1 MVLLGLRVQEGWFRQ
16 VPYEKGSN
24 MAVRFVVDSA
34 SDMVELAE
42 PGCVDVM
49 VPLTVAFSDESG
61 FCEEYLDGVTLSHA
75 EFYEKLI
82 ESDALPQTSQAA
94 PYAFSQAFRQVI
106 DEGDTVVC
114 VTVSSKVSG
123 TNASAL
129 AAAKEFPGKVFVVD
143 SLNAAIGERVL
154 VEYGMQLREEGLSAA
169 DIAAKLEEVKGDV
182 VTIGLLD
189 TLEYLRKGGRI
200 SATVA
205 LAGNL
210 LSIKPVIF
218 VDEGTIGMLGKARG
232 SKKGN
237 NLLMQSV
244 EKAGGV
250 DFSRPCAVAYTGL
263 SDEYIRK
270 YLHDSRALWQDEI
283 DEVRVFTIGCA
294 IGTHIGPGAIAVAFF
309 AKNA

>member
-1 MVLLGLRVQEGWFRQ
+1 
-16 VPYEKGSN
+16 

-34 SDMVELAE
+34 SDMLEFAE
-42 PGCVDVM
+42 PDSADVM
-49 VPLTVAFSDESG
+49 VPLTVTFSDESG
-61 FCEEYLDGVTLSHA
+61 MCEEYLDGVTLSHT
-75 EFYEKLI
+75 EFYEKLV
-82 ESDALPQTSQAA
+82 ESDALPQTSQAT
-94 PYAFSQAFRQVI
+94 PYAFSQAFRYIV

-123 TNASAL
+123 THASAI
-129 AAAKEFPGKVFVVD
+129 AAAEEFPGKVFVVD

-154 VEYGMQLREEGLSAA
+154 VEYGMQLRDKGWTAEE
-169 DIAAKLEEVKGDV
+169 IAVALETAKGDV

-200 SATVA
+200 SSTVA

-250 DFSRPCAVAYTGL
+250 DFSKPCAVAYTGL
-263 SDEYIRK
+263 SDEYARK
-270 YLHDSRALWQDEI
+270 YLHDSRALWQDEV
-283 DEVRVFTIGCA
+283 DEVRLFTIGCT
-294 IGTHIGPGAIAVAFF
+294 IGTHIGPGAVAVSFF
-309 AKNA
+309 ARNR